1 MQIVEKNVANH
12 FLCTLHNS
20 LNWLYVI
27 LRLFVGNIFAVAAN
41 WGKTY
46 LLNRFEIAADA
57 AAVRTKVKTN

>member
-1 MQIVEKNVANH
+1 
-12 FLCTLHNS
+12 LHNS